1 MRCIVIFLIY
11 LAFSA
16 PSYAQQREVNISYF
30 RDLALTRS
38 PVVSIGQQ
46 RVEAAKGRQVQAG
59 LYPNTRVG
67 YHANEIGM
75 HGSNGAHGVFL
86 QQRFITGGK
95 RELDVQIA
103 EQAVFSE
110 QFFLEASKLRV
121 LTDVD
126 NAFGNLL
133 IAQQKVDVLSTL
145 VNVNRTTFD
154 ATKRLVEAGQSGK
167 HVEWQ
172 ASIELSQA
180 EVARDQ
186 AIQEHQYAWRD
197 LMFVC
202 GQPNIKLVRVS
213 GDVAKVVNGGSFQA
227 VVESIINKSPQVA
240 MAQQRIQQATLNVRR
255 QKLETVPNID
265 AMVSLRNHSLTGDNI
280 TNIQVGIPVPLFD
293 KNQGNIR
300 TAEAEE
306 AMRRAELRRLKLSL
320 RQRAASVYRDFE
332 TARIAES
339 RYREEILGSATK
351 NLNLITKGYQDG
363 QVDFLSMLTAQRT
376 LLNVQLTY
384 LRSSRKLHNAVT
396 KLNGHL
402 LFDSLR

>member
-16 PSYAQQREVNISYF
+16 PGYAQQREVNISYF

-46 RVEAAKGRQVQAG
+46 RVEVAKGRQVQAG

-75 HGSNGAHGVFL
+75 HGSDGAHGVFL

-300 TAEAEE
+300 AAEAEE

>member
-16 PSYAQQREVNISYF
+16 PGYAQQREVNISYF

-46 RVEAAKGRQVQAG
+46 RVEVAKGRQVQAG

-103 EQAVFSE
+103 EQAVFSG

-255 QKLETVPNID
+255 QKLETIPNID

-300 TAEAEE
+300 AAEAEE
-306 AMRRAELRRLKLSL
+306 AMRLAELRRLKLSL